1 MLDIC
6 ELLSAVCAFG
16 PSVCSVQ
23 CLDKETQ
30 AVAVPHFKE
39 GHFKF
44 RPRSMT
50 GWFSLSVVNN

>member
-1 MLDIC
+1 MC
-6 ELLSAVCAFG
+6 EILSAVCAFG
-16 PSVCSVQ
+16 PSVCPVQ

-44 RPRSMT
+44 RLRSMT

>member
-1 MLDIC
+1 MC

-16 PSVCSVQ
+16 LSVCPVQ

-39 GHFKF
+39 GHSKF
-44 RPRSMT
+44 RLQSMT